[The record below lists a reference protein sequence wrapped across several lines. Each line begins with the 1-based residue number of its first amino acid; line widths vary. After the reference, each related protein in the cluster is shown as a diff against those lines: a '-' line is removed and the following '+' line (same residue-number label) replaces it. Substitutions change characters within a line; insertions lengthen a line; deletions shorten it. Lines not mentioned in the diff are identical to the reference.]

1 MVQRGLSSRGEG
13 QMRLLGSKNTLTALL
28 CLLLAGSAAAKSG
41 SDAQRWGRPPA
52 ATTLAAPRVT
62 VDLGRIAPTFRFDN
76 ASVAVGA
83 VGLRNRGQGGIS
95 ISGVSTP
102 MKRAFAYWAVITN
115 GPPTAAA
122 ANISIKRGVANG
134 PFTNIAGTAIGSGPS
149 PCWRGDRVT
158 VFRGAIPLSLAS
170 GNGLYLILLRPGA
183 NESTAG
189 ESPWEASD
197 PPLFEG
203 VSIVLVGS
211 GNSTVTVY
219 DRGFAGEMFFGDL
232 LYRLNSPVSVANAR
246 EVVLHNIGG
255 DGQTGVGVRDIAATA
270 GEVTTLNGRRIA
282 GPGSPA
288 GSGDWNG
295 NVAAP
300 LPQLW
305 DTTAHE
311 VTAAAKA
318 GSTPTILPFTI
329 KAPDD
334 CLVTVANVLSV
345 RLEGR

>member
-1 MVQRGLSSRGEG
+1 
-13 QMRLLGSKNTLTALL
+13 LGSKNALTAFLS
-28 CLLLAGSAAAKSG
+28 LLLLGSAAAESG

-52 ATTLAAPRVT
+52 ATTLATTLLVQ
-62 VDLGRIAPTFRFDN
+62 DLGRIDPTFRFDN

-83 VGLRNRGQGGIS
+83 VGLRNRGEGGIS

-102 MKRAFAYWAVITN
+102 MKRAFAYWAVITS

-122 ANISIKRGVANG
+122 ANIFIKRGVANG
-134 PFTNIAGTAIGSGPS
+134 PFTNIAGRAIGSGPS

-158 VFRGAIPLSLAS
+158 VFRGVIPVSLAR
-170 GNGLYLILLRPGA
+170 GNGLYLVLLRPGA
-183 NESTAG
+183 NKSTGG

-197 PPLFEG
+197 PPLVEG

-211 GNSTVTVY
+211 GNSTATVY

-232 LYRLNSPVSVANAR
+232 LYRLNSPVSVTNAR

-255 DGQTGVGVRDIAATA
+255 DGQTGVGVKDIGATG
-270 GEVTTLNGRRIA
+270 GEITTLNGRRIA

-288 GSGDWNG
+288 GGGDWNG

-300 LPQLW
+300 LPRLW
-305 DTTAHE
+305 DTTTHE

-334 CLVTVANVLSV
+334 CLVTVANILTV